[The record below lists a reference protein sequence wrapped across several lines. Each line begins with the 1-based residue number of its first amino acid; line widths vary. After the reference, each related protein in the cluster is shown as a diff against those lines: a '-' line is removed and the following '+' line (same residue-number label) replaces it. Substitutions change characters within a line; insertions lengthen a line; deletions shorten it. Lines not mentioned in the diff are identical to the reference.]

1 MMRSGIRPNTVVV
14 GISGG
19 SGAAVGKRV
28 IDLLLEAEVPVALTA
43 SNAGR
48 QVWQQEMGYAFAD
61 AVREW
66 SHDDRFSFHPVN
78 QIGAPIASGTA
89 PTAGMIIAPCSMA
102 TVAAIATGMADNLL
116 RRAADVTIKERRR
129 LVLMPRETP
138 LSEIHLENMQKLAR
152 MGVSI
157 MVPAP
162 AFYLHPQSV
171 DDIVEYLARK
181 AIDALRIENAG
192 LPETLIYTGMAENP
206 TSEE

>member
-1 MMRSGIRPNTVVV
+1 MGILPNTVIV

-19 SGAAVGKRV
+19 SGATVGKRV
-28 IDLLLEAEVPVALTA
+28 VDLLLGAEVPVALTA
-43 SNAGR
+43 SSAGR
-48 QVWQQEMGYAFAD
+48 QVWQQEMGSGLAA
-61 AVREW
+61 AIQEW
-66 SHDDRFSFHPVN
+66 NHNDRFNFYPAN

-102 TVAAIATGMADNLL
+102 TVAAVATGLGDNLL

-162 AFYLHPQSV
+162 AFYLRPESV

-181 AIDALRIENAG
+181 AIDALRIAGTG
-192 LPETLIYTGMAENP
+192 LPETLIYTGTSGNP
-206 TSEE
+206 ASEE